1 MTFVKIAYIKVRTE
15 LQMESKIVNDVEKN
29 CRECSFLESTEKVI
43 HFRKLLK
50 SFPSE
55 IIQARIEFDSLC
67 NLDLTELKPIQIK
80 RVSSLKRELIK
91 ILLLNQ

>member
-1 MTFVKIAYIKVRTE
+1 
-15 LQMESKIVNDVEKN
+15 MESNILYDIEES
-29 CRECSFLESTEKVI
+29 CRECSFRESTEKVV

-67 NLDLTELKPIQIK
+67 EIDLTELKPIQIK

-91 ILLLNQ
+91 ILLNQ